1 MASAYE
7 CVFFNRDKEP
17 EPTVQVSI
25 SNNDSYEIEG
35 DPCNQNDDGT
45 YNRFDINLEYGEMS
59 LYVDGVFKFGPIRGR
74 ATITLK

>member
-7 CVFFNRDKEP
+7 CVYFNR
-17 EPTVQVSI
+17 
-25 SNNDSYEIEG
+25 NDGPKHEDICQDSELEY
-35 DPCNQNDDGT
+35 NQNEDGT
-45 YNRFDINLEYGEMS
+45 YNRFDINLESGEMS